1 MRPPEIKES
10 TMEEREQY
18 IKKTFQCK
26 GVCEDC
32 GFCAIYRGKSP
43 EVVYEDYI
51 AGKRSFYDIT
61 RDYR

>member
-1 MRPPEIKES
+1 MRPPGIEES
-10 TMEEREQY
+10 TTEEREQY
-18 IKKTFQCK
+18 IKKVFQCK

-61 RDYR
+61 SDYR

>member
-1 MRPPEIKES
+1 MRPPDIEES
-10 TMEEREQY
+10 TIEERERY

-32 GFCAIYRGKSP
+32 GFCTIYRGKSP
-43 EVVYEDYI
+43 EVVYDDYI

-61 RDYR
+61 SDYR